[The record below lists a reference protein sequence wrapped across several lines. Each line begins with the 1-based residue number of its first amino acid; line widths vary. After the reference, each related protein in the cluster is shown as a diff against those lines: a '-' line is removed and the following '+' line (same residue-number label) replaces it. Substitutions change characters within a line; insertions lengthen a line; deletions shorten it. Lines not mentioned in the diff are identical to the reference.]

1 MITRLKKHTAI
12 SFGILIALTIA
23 VSVGAVALHQ
33 QAIILPA
40 VVLCV
45 CYGIAN
51 WGSFA
56 MRSMFTSPQSKAIT
70 SFYLADLGLR
80 FFVSAMLIGVLI
92 YLNKTIALAVAI
104 ISFVYFLVAMVLELS
119 FFFAIER
126 NNGIQNA

>member
-1 MITRLKKHTAI
+1 MATRLRKHTTI
-12 SFGILIALTIA
+12 SFGILILLTIA
-23 VSVGAVALHQ
+23 VSGGAAALRQ
-33 QAIILPA
+33 QAIIIPA

-51 WGSFA
+51 LISFT
-56 MRSMFTSPQSKAIT
+56 MRSLFTSPQSKAIT

-80 FFVSAMLIGVLI
+80 FFVSALLISVLI
-92 YLNKTIALAVAI
+92 YLNKSNAIAVAI
-104 ISFVYFLVAMVLELS
+104 MSFAYFLVAMVLELS